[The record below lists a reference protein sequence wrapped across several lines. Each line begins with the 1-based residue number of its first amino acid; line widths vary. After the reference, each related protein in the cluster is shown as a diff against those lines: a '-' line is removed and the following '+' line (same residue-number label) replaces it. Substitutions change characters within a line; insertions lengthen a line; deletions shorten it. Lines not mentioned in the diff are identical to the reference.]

1 MKHCFLILL
10 TLMVFTVAFSS
21 EENDQYADEDEM
33 IERFMDTYSYRGDDG
48 TCILKGDHCHST
60 CDCCGW
66 TTSCRKSKSRGGHVC
81 KSEGSS
87 VTAFNVILKGF
98 AAAKKAKCKTK
109 SG

>member
-33 IERFMDTYSYRGDDG
+33 IARFMDTYSYRGDDG

-66 TTSCRKSKSRGGHVC
+66 TTSCRKSKSRWL
-81 KSEGSS
+81 S
-87 VTAFNVILKGF
+87 A
-98 AAAKKAKCKTK
+98 
-109 SG
+109 